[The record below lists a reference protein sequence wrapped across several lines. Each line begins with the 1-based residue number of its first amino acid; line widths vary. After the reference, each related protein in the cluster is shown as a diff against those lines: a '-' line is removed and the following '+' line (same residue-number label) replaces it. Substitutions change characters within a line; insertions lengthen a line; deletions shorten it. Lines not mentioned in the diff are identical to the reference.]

1 MRNAVAPLRGF
12 YYQFLKTIIE
22 ILDANDSVK
31 ICVEGIEDIDIF
43 GHDEVTF
50 VQCKYHETV
59 DKFTLGIIYKPIL
72 LMLQHYSLN
81 PTLCDNYKLYLHTN
95 DKTYIDKYD
104 IHTEDIDKILSSK
117 NKQFN
122 SIISSIPPS
131 IDKTKFLNKLTIE
144 FGPSLEELENK
155 VKSMMIES
163 ELENSFIDELFYPNA
178 LSYIGEL
185 SCQKNE
191 IDRMIT
197 KGDLIKFLQ
206 SQSDAIFSKW
216 TLLIHDRER
225 FIKRKKKQ
233 ISSSLSQNARLR
245 CLIINSDVDNFE
257 EEIVNMI
264 ISFSTK
270 YASKPKLH
278 IFEPIFL
285 IDCSEQSY
293 KKILKSLHSRNQ
305 YYNECSIAGDFNI
318 KQATKKPLIEQ
329 HGKEVKKEFYYRI
342 ARLDAESIH
351 IIDKLNPHDLYI
363 INHNELSVNCPSGTC
378 TERLYLSNM
387 FELEFIM
394 GVRDT
399 YE

>member
-22 ILDANDSVK
+22 ILNANDSEK
-31 ICVEGIEDIDIF
+31 IYVEGIEDIDIL
-43 GHDEVTF
+43 GQDEVTL

-59 DKFTLGIIYKPIL
+59 DKFTLAIIYKPIL
-72 LMLQHYSLN
+72 LMLQHYSLY

-95 DKTYIDKYD
+95 DKTYFDKYD
-104 IHTEDIDKILSSK
+104 MRIEDIDKILLSK
-117 NKQFN
+117 DRQFD
-122 SIISSIPPS
+122 SIINSIPPS
-131 IDKTKFLNKLTIE
+131 INKTEFLNKLTIE
-144 FGPSLEELENK
+144 FGPSLEELENQ
-155 VKSMMIES
+155 VKNMMNES

-185 SCQKNE
+185 SCKKNE
-191 IDRMIT
+191 ADRVIT
-197 KGDLIKFLQ
+197 KVDLIKYLQ

-216 TLLIHDRER
+216 TLLIYNREK
-225 FIKRKKKQ
+225 FIKRKKKE

-245 CLIINSDVDNFE
+245 CLIINSDVGNFE

-264 ISFSTK
+264 ISFSMK

-293 KKILKSLHSRNQ
+293 KRILKSLHSRNQ
-305 YYNECSIAGDFNI
+305 YFNECTIAGDFNI
-318 KQATKKPLIEQ
+318 DQATKKPLIEQ
-329 HGKEVKKEFYYRI
+329 HCKDAKKEFYYRI
-342 ARLDAESIH
+342 ARLDSDSIH

-363 INHNELSVNCPSGTC
+363 INHNELSVNYPIGTC
-378 TERLYLSNM
+378 IERLYLSNM
-387 FELEFIM
+387 YELEFIM